1 MRITLQGAWIW
12 IFATGMDEGEP
23 PQFLFNVGDGPAGWV
38 TVRRFVAA
46 LERSGIKSLRDC
58 PKIGILLQIR
68 ACTTTRYSVAELWM
82 NEEGK
87 DLYPSTLTDAEW
99 NWMES
104 LLPEPAKLGRPPR
117 YSKREVLNGIFYIT
131 RSGCG
136 WRMMPKDLPPSCNG
150 LLSLR
155 K

>member
-1 MRITLQGAWIW
+1 
-12 IFATGMDEGEP
+12 
-23 PQFLFNVGDGPAGWV
+23 
-38 TVRRFVAA
+38 
-46 LERSGIKSLRDC
+46 
-58 PKIGILLQIR
+58 
-68 ACTTTRYSVAELWM
+68 M

-136 WRMMPKDLPPSCNG
+136 WRMMPKDLRPWRICYHYFAEWQKESVWERMHDA
-150 LLSLR
+150 LR
-155 K
+155 DELRQASGKKSSKRCDYRRAEC

>member
-1 MRITLQGAWIW
+1 
-12 IFATGMDEGEP
+12 
-23 PQFLFNVGDGPAGWV
+23 
-38 TVRRFVAA
+38 
-46 LERSGIKSLRDC
+46 
-58 PKIGILLQIR
+58 
-68 ACTTTRYSVAELWM
+68 M

-104 LLPEPAKLGRPPR
+104 LLLEPAKLGRPPR

-136 WRMMPKDLPPSCNG
+136 WRMMPKDLPPWRICYHYFAEWQKESVWERMHDA
-150 LLSLR
+150 LR
-155 K
+155 DELRQASGKKSSKRCDYRRAEC